1 MGNRLGRGGGLDQP
15 GDAPAAGTGR
25 VDPAQRA
32 RLRLLAR
39 PDRRLRDPCLLG
51 GADEAARRLPLPHR
65 RRPDVFPFVI
75 GGSASFTV
83 ATATTTQGF
92 RQRVGEQPAI
102 VRALGSSLGCVS
114 VCGAIASVWL
124 VGWALGNWLAWLLGA
139 FAASCVYLVPSALEL
154 TVAQLLR
161 PLLAVDDLAE
171 PEEEEE
177 EPR

>member
-1 MGNRLGRGGGLDQP
+1 VAEDSTSLGTHLLRGLGASTRHNALAYGYSLALT
-15 GDAPAAGTGR
+15 GAFGILAYSAGPT
-25 VDPAQRA
+25 
-32 RLRLLAR
+32 R
-39 PDRRLRDPCLLG
+39 PL
-51 GADEAARRLPLPHR
+51 
-65 RRPDVFPFVI
+65 DVFLFGI

-102 VRALGSSLGCVS
+102 VRALGSSLGFVS

-139 FAASCVYLVPSALEL
+139 FAASCVYLVLSALEL